1 MRNFKN
7 LEIID
12 SLLPQGPSTFE
23 SAYEEHEKNLLTFFD
38 NSIGCDALNHQVFET
53 ARRHAGTTAQ
63 ALSEKELAK
72 LLDSKSVKRAD
83 EVHFFRSYL
92 LGKRAQ
98 EIHLREKIINNE
110 IAWTLLYKA
119 GVHLGQAL
127 AAKKRLKRE
136 EYFRNLANT
145 QNASSSKA
153 RARMIELIVEKR
165 PPGGWE
171 TKEQMIDCI
180 TNDLNK
186 FIKEQGIPLG
196 ESNAHERNLKW
207 TRKYPEIRVTYEQ
220 NTEKYLNLLKKII
233 PIDTGRYD
241 SQLG

>member
-1 MRNFKN
+1 MRNFRN

-53 ARRHAGTTAQ
+53 ARRHAGTIDQ
-63 ALSEKELAK
+63 ALSEKELAQ

-127 AAKKRLKRE
+127 AAKKRLKRA
-136 EYFRNLANT
+136 EYFRDLANT
-145 QNASSSKA
+145 KNARSSKA
-153 RARMIELIVEKR
+153 HDRMIELIVEKR
-165 PPGGWE
+165 PPGGWK
-171 TKEQMIDCI
+171 TKIQMIDSI

-186 FIKEQGIPLG
+186 FIKENKIPLG
-196 ESNAHERNLKW
+196 QSSAESRYQKW
-207 TRKYPEIRVTYEQ
+207 STKYPAIRTTYEQ

-233 PIDTGRYD
+233 PIDTSRYD